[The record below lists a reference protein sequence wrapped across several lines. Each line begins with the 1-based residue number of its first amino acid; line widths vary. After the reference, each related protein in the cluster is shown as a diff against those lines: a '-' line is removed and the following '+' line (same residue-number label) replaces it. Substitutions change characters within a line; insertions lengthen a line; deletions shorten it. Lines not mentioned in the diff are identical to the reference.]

1 LIFCSFVAYA
11 EESQEATPPMN
22 KDQVGEHAK
31 LGEAVGANV
40 IIEFELTGNRYFST
54 DCAAVFPAESRDA
67 SLETFV
73 PIRR

>member
-1 LIFCSFVAYA
+1 
-11 EESQEATPPMN
+11 MN